1 MNLQNNLDYN
11 EIKIGDENSFTRT
24 ISKHDMAVF
33 AELSGDFNPL
43 HMNEEFGKKSPF
55 KKNIVHGMMAGSL
68 FSTLVGMHCPGQ
80 KSLYMSQTLNF
91 RLPIYPGETVIVKG
105 IVAAKNDSIKM
116 IILKTQILK
125 KGSIAIDGE
134 AKIKVL

>member
-1 MNLQNNLDYN
+1 MNLPNNLDYN

-24 ISKHDMAVF
+24 ISQHDMAVF